1 MSHTPI
7 RTCVACRRKRPAG
20 EMLRVRREGAAI
32 QRGRG
37 VGRGAW
43 LCPREDCVT
52 RAFQKRLLLRA
63 LRVETMPA
71 DWEQCMGRLLE
82 MAKERNAES

>member
-20 EMLRVRREGAAI
+20 EMLRVRREGASILLGHGA
-32 QRGRG
+32 
-37 VGRGAW
+37 GRGAW
-43 LCPREDCVT
+43 LCPREECIL
-52 RAFQKRLLLRA
+52 RAFQKRLLVRA

-71 DWEQCMGRLLE
+71 DWEQCMGRLLD

>member
-1 MSHTPI
+1 MTHTPI

-20 EMLRVRREGAAI
+20 EMLRVRRESTSM
-32 QRGRG
+32 QCGRG

-43 LCPREDCVT
+43 LCPNEECIT
-52 RAFQKRLLLRA
+52 RAFQKRLLQRA